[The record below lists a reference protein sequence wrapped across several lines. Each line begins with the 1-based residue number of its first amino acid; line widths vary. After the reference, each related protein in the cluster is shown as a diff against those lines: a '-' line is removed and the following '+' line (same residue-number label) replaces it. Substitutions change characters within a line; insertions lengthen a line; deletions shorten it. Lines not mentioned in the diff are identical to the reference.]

1 MGSRVRDFFDLEA
14 DEVSSFS
21 SPASESSEDSEESSE
36 SCSGSPVDVRVSQ
49 GDVVAI
55 ASSQAGGGDDGDRRH
70 VDAGGRASPAG
81 GLDPLG
87 RANVRSGRPRGAS
100 NRPVHERGQRVP
112 RFRGTTFHLTLAQSG
127 DVSVQ
132 RVMEHVS
139 GFHDFEWACAVLE
152 HHADGSL
159 HIHCAVRYLE
169 TKDFTSPFYFDFDG
183 VHFRIDVV
191 KNRRI
196 DVERLLKYLGK
207 EEREGRPDAN
217 RPVVKH
223 HSKVLSYDEL
233 YLMFTKAQGTAQVV
247 AEMIRRGTT
256 TDELLRNDTVSGWLL
271 MNLPRVSTY
280 RTAVVQAGQHTQL
293 NPWDLSPMRAM
304 QCRTP
309 RAQHAWNVIL
319 SWLDG
324 MINHP
329 LPHRPRQLWIVG
341 RGGVG
346 KSLLIRHLA
355 KMLRIYSFPK
365 ETRFHCLWEAD
376 TQLIVGDDVMIPIY
390 DLLSWA
396 DGTTMT
402 IEKKGGTTRK
412 EGPYPFLMLS
422 NNPPE
427 VMYSKCSPATFD
439 ALAGQG
445 GSRFFVLHWPDEE
458 GLPIPDFTGVSRW
471 EPPVD
476 PNPPMMSAVDY
487 SVRRFLQG
495 QSSLDVPVAP
505 QNSWGTRHFPGR
517 N

>member
-1 MGSRVRDFFDLEA
+1 MGSRVRDLFDLEA

-21 SPASESSEDSEESSE
+21 SPASDSSEDSEESAE
-36 SCSGSPVDVRVSQ
+36 SASGSPEYLRVSEAD
-49 GDVVAI
+49 DVCVGP
-55 ASSQAGGGDDGDRRH
+55 SQARGCDDGDRVD
-70 VDAGGRASPAG
+70 VDAGGRVSTVG
-81 GLDPLG
+81 GVDPLG
-87 RANVRSGRPRGAS
+87 RPNVRSGRPRGAP
-100 NRPVHERGQRVP
+100 NRPVYERGERVP
-112 RFRGTTFHLTLAQSG
+112 RFRGTTFHLTLPQSG
-127 DVSVQ
+127 DVAVQ
-132 RVMEHVS
+132 RVVDHVS
-139 GFHDFEWACAVLE
+139 GFHDFEWACAILE
-152 HHADGSL
+152 HHADGSP
-159 HIHCAVRYLE
+159 HIHCCVRFLQ
-169 TKDFTSPFYFDFDG
+169 TRDFTSANYFDFDG
-183 VHFRIDVV
+183 VHFNIQVV

-207 EEREGRPDAN
+207 EFREGRPDAN

-223 HSKVLSYDEL
+223 HAKVLSYDEL

-256 TDELLRNDTVSGWLL
+256 TDELLRNDSVSGWLL

-293 NPWDLSPMRAM
+293 NPWDLSAMRAM
-304 QCRTP
+304 TCRTP
-309 RAQHAWNVIL
+309 RAQHCWNVVL
-319 SWLDG
+319 SWLDN

-341 RGGVG
+341 RGGAG

-439 ALAGQG
+439 ALAGQA

-476 PNPPMMSAVDY
+476 PNPPVGRALDQ
-487 SVRRFLQG
+487 SVQRFLAAQDG
-495 QSSLDVPVAP
+495 RSQTNV
-505 QNSWGTRHFPGR
+505 WGSRHFPGR